1 MIFDFMGLVI
11 DGNVVHGI
19 ARGGQAFLTM
29 QANKDGSINLG
40 GNLYTKQDP
49 IVGKKIYITEGAT
62 IHYLS
67 GLSINAEVDTPDIVL
82 AVLKED
88 SGTYYFF
95 NTYEGINESCTYA
108 YVRSEDT
115 RMANS

>member
-1 MIFDFMGLVI
+1 MGLVI

-49 IVGKKIYITEGAT
+49 IVGKKIYVTEGAT

-67 GLSINAEVDTPDIVL
+67 RFTINVGEDTPNTVL
-82 AVLKED
+82 AVLKGSDE
-88 SGTYYFF
+88 TYYFF
-95 NTYEGINESCTYA
+95 NTYEGISEERSYA